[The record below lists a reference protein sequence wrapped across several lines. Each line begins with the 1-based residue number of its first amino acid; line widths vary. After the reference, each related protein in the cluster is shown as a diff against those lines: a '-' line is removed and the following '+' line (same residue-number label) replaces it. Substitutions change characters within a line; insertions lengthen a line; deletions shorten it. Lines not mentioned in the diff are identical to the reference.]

1 MDEKKRLK
9 RLQEKKLTRKQQ
21 KFVKEIVSNDGL
33 ITAREAAIR
42 AGFPASSAHTRAWEM
57 QNPNI
62 CPHVVREIDNYRA
75 ELDEKFEVGYKR
87 HVRDLQKLRDQAVE
101 NGAWSAAVQA
111 ERLRGMAQGNI
122 YVNKSEI
129 RTGAIDS
136 MSKEDVEKELDRIR
150 QSFEANVID
159 NTPKEKKQNAEKGV
173 TESGSGAV
181 ADSENGVE
189 QDQQKNSI
197 YKA

>member
-62 CPHVVREIDNYRA
+62 CPHVVATNA
-75 ELDEKFEVGYKR
+75 MFETCKNSVTKPSKMGRGQQQSKPK
-87 HVRDLQKLRDQAVE
+87 DC
-101 NGAWSAAVQA
+101 GAWRR
-111 ERLRGMAQGNI
+111 E
-122 YVNKSEI
+122 
-129 RTGAIDS
+129 TS
-136 MSKEDVEKELDRIR
+136 M
-150 QSFEANVID
+150 
-159 NTPKEKKQNAEKGV
+159 
-173 TESGSGAV
+173 
-181 ADSENGVE
+181 
-189 QDQQKNSI
+189 
-197 YKA
+197 